1 MDVPEDFTL
10 TSNGHHD
17 QINTDK
23 IYVYFYIC
31 GDFRVLVSFS
41 FFIVKYYSAPHRTPF
56 TQISNGW
63 TSFMSGSC
71 LVVRCTMGLN
81 QPFGQ
86 DYGQVPV
93 VIIIRLSPVLG
104 TNNDLQNIHIKLKI
118 K

>member
-41 FFIVKYYSAPHRTPF
+41 FFIVDSTKPF
-56 TQISNGW
+56 LHLFPMNG
-63 TSFMSGSC
+63 
-71 LVVRCTMGLN
+71 R
-81 QPFGQ
+81 
-86 DYGQVPV
+86 
-93 VIIIRLSPVLG
+93 I
-104 TNNDLQNIHIKLKI
+104 
-118 K
+118 